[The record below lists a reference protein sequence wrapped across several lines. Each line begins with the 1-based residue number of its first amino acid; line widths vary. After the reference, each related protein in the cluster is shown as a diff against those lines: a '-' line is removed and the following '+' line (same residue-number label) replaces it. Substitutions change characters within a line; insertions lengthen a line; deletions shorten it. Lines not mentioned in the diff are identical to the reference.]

1 MMSGFSRKR
10 RQRQSKARASLRPT
24 LALSPLFGIP
34 VCKRRLWPLQG
45 WHFET
50 ATVKGGRFFPL
61 KILSLGRDRR
71 FGVRSYCVRVERQVT
86 LRLWSASALVS
97 LHKFF
102 SCLKQF
108 GYPSLA
114 ADYTLAL
121 SSLMAA
127 VVELHEKRPA
137 LPEKLKELQTKG
149 RKLTQTLKHQRTMR
163 VKRMKVAEGRR
174 LNIGQFPNFHRSG
187 SIKGMK
193 KLYYGEDCLLVRC
206 GNYIYNVTSEP
217 SIYNQATI

>member
-1 MMSGFSRKR
+1 M
-10 RQRQSKARASLRPT
+10 
-24 LALSPLFGIP
+24 
-34 VCKRRLWPLQG
+34 
-45 WHFET
+45 
-50 ATVKGGRFFPL
+50 
-61 KILSLGRDRR
+61 
-71 FGVRSYCVRVERQVT
+71 T

-102 SCLKQF
+102 SYLKQF

-127 VVELHEKRPA
+127 VVKLHEKRPA

-187 SIKGMK
+187 SIRGMK
-193 KLYYGEDCLLVRC
+193 KLYYGENCLLVRC